1 MVTEISDS
9 SQKIEYKKPI
19 NKWEK
24 KVLLISEVKI
34 KQHWDSTHQTGNHE
48 ENKYNTTDCW

>member
-48 ENKYNTTDCW
+48 ENKYNTTDWW